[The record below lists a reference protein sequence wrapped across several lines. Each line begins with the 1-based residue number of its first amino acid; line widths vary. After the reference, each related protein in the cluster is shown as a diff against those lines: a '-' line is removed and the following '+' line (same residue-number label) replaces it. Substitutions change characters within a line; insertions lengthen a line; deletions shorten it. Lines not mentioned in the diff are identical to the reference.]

1 MYETILFPTDGSEG
15 TAQIAAHVGSLAE
28 RFDATVHVVSVLDT
42 RNRFEGPNMGVGES
56 VWSETERERAET
68 VVERTAGQL
77 PADVAVEKHV
87 ESGVPYKVILEH
99 ADRAA
104 VDLIVMG
111 THGRTGIDHYLL
123 GSVAEKVVRHATAP
137 VLTVRIE
144 A

>member
-1 MYETILFPTDGSEG
+1 MYEHILFPTDGSEG
-15 TAQIAAHVGSLAE
+15 TDQLAAHVGSLAAE
-28 RFDATVHVVSVLDT
+28 FDATVHVVSVLDT

-68 VVERTAGQL
+68 VVDEAAAEL
-77 PADVAVEKHV
+77 PADIAVDRYV

-99 ADRAA
+99 ADRAD

-137 VLTVRIE
+137 VLTVRI
-144 A
+144 